1 MEQAEQLPPQ
11 VCLPCFF
18 WRMRWITMEVMIT
31 SRIIEM
37 MRVPKFDSIHWNI
50 TVTPL
55 RKSNMR

>member
-37 MRVPKFDSIHWNI
+37 MRVPKFDSIH
-50 TVTPL
+50 
-55 RKSNMR
+55 